1 MKGVGYSTDGAHT
14 NVTDNLW
21 AMGFLTTVWKI
32 VSAFMQSGQK
42 ERTCLFQEQNE
53 KKNQGLLQRVV

>member
-1 MKGVGYSTDGAHT
+1 MKDVGYSTDGAHT

-32 VSAFMQSGQK
+32 LSAFMQSGQK

-53 KKNQGLLQRVV
+53 K